1 VVALAFAVTAL
12 SNAADMCG
20 VCNCI
25 TRSSSDYRAL
35 HQVPKTVMEDK
46 EITVQVPRT
55 VEVPVTKMVPRTVLV
70 PVTVMQAQ
78 VITETESRTVQV
90 RLVCVFSFVCKVYAD
105 LHKKSVGYSGVLGH
119 GCVLEFYSG
128 SRALSGCVT

>member
-1 VVALAFAVTAL
+1 
-12 SNAADMCG
+12 
-20 VCNCI
+20 
-25 TRSSSDYRAL
+25 
-35 HQVPKTVMEDK
+35 MEDK

-90 RLVCVFSFVCKVYAD
+90 RLVCIFSLCLQD
-105 LHKKSVGYSGVLGH
+105 LY
-119 GCVLEFYSG
+119 
-128 SRALSGCVT
+128 